1 MLTLKQRQE
10 RAARRA
16 ARIAAKHEAIRQ
28 AARNHGEAQSE
39 GSTVMKKGE
48 VKVGGT
54 YVAKVSDRLTTVR
67 ISGESRYGGWDAVNT
82 KTGKAVRI
90 KSAQRLRGTA
100 ALSKAEVQAAKA
112 AVGAQVGAGAKP
124 AAEAAKDAKAAAV
137 AAGGEATNP
146 LEAHYRTQ
154 KDAAKTEKAAKVAA
168 WRKQIAEKSAKP
180 DPELDAAVKAAEQGR
195 RAKKAK
201 AARPKGER
209 KAGCLDA
216 AVRVLQEAGKPMG
229 CQDIVKEALA
239 KGYWQTKGATPAAT
253 LYAAIIR
260 ECAAKGPKARF
271 RRAEVKETRDGKA
284 VTLRGYFALTSEHAG
299 KKQ

>member
-28 AARNHGEAQSE
+28 AALEHGEAQSE
-39 GSTVMKKGE
+39 GSTVMKKNE
-48 VKVGGT
+48 VKVGGQ
-54 YVAKVSDRLTTVR
+54 YVAKVSGRLAQVR
-67 ISGESRYGGWDAVNT
+67 IDRENPHGGWDATNLAT
-82 KTGKAVRI
+82 RKAVRI
-90 KSAQRLRGTA
+90 KSAQRLR
-100 ALSKAEVQAAKA
+100 AEAGRKA
-112 AVGAQVGAGAKP
+112 APAAHVGAGAKP
-124 AAEAAKDAKAAAV
+124 AAGSAKDTKALPA
-137 AAGGEATNP
+137 AAGGETTNP
-146 LEAHYRTQ
+146 LEAHYRGQ
-154 KDAAKTEKAAKVAA
+154 KDAAKAEKAAKVAA
-168 WRKQIAEKSAKP
+168 WRKEIAAKAAKP
-180 DPELDAAVKAAEQGR
+180 DPQLDAAIKAADAKG

-201 AARPKGER
+201 AGKAKREQ

-229 CQDIVKEALA
+229 CQDIVKVALA

-260 ECAAKGPKARF
+260 EVAAKGKDARF

-284 VTLRGYFALTSEHAG
+284 VSLRGHFELTAAAR
-299 KKQ
+299 Q